1 MSMKF
6 CKMMEEK
13 GGVPRFIGRS
23 IKGGMGMRKICSVLL
38 ALSLLFSF
46 ALAEDL
52 AGSWRF
58 IGGGELLGDGF
69 ELYADGTGQL
79 LYTEDYAVFPSRHFY
94 AQDDHFT
101 WQVQGDTLYLS
112 FEDGREWN
120 YPIHMEGDV
129 LAVESLDTDGSGGY
143 ERYDEGALA
152 AWTDAAADSPLR
164 TALRDYLRD
173 ALEKELDAR
182 NLRSY
187 EIFIKPLEAGYS
199 LELNA
204 WVEPID
210 WELTLTVTPD
220 AITAGYNPAWA
231 WMPGV
236 DADHHACAWPVDTG
250 FYAVVDELVAKIRA
264 DAQSAQE
271 ENERVRELNGTEERW
286 KPNKY
291 YPVYQGPGK
300 SYGRSG
306 GGKGKVS
313 TNDVITTYGRWRGW
327 LLISYE
333 ISAGHHRFGW
343 ISEADVRP
351 GAFEPYA
358 ELPFTKTSGDM
369 DYRLGVLTEKYALT
383 DDPGRTNSAVVTL
396 SAGSSVHC
404 LGVYDAW
411 MLVEGFAKGKL
422 AMGFVPAGIVDREHG
437 YVLGAERSID
447 RPVTYTKDEINAAM
461 DVVEQ
466 ALYADWPGT
475 HLLNMKYDEIR
486 SNEEADWYAD
496 EGMQCMIL
504 YCDLNDIGLH
514 DYEIGGEVTR
524 DYEFVVRRVP
534 DGNWELCNWG
544 YR

>member
-1 MSMKF
+1 
-6 CKMMEEK
+6 
-13 GGVPRFIGRS
+13 
-23 IKGGMGMRKICSVLL
+23 MRKICSVLL
-38 ALSLLFSF
+38 ALFLLLSS

-52 AGSWRF
+52 TGSWRF
-58 IGGGELLGDGF
+58 TGGGELLGEGF
-69 ELYADGTGQL
+69 ELYADGTGRL
-79 LYTEDYAVFPSRHFY
+79 LYTEDHAVFPSRHFY
-94 AQDDHFT
+94 AQDGNFT
-101 WQVQGDTLYLS
+101 WRVQGDRLQLTYQNGQQA
-112 FEDGREWN
+112 E
-120 YPIHMEGDV
+120 YPFHMEEDT

-143 ERYDEGALA
+143 ERYDEAALA
-152 AWTDAAADSPLR
+152 AWADTAADSPLR

-173 ALEKELDAR
+173 TLEKELDAR

-187 EIFIKPLEAGYS
+187 DIFIKPLADGYS

-204 WVEPID
+204 WVDPID
-210 WELTLTVTPD
+210 WVLTLTVTPE
-220 AITAGYNPAWA
+220 AITAGYNPAWL

-236 DADHHACAWPVDTG
+236 EEDHHACAWPADTD
-250 FYAVVDELVAKIRA
+250 FYAVVDELAAWIRA
-264 DAQSAQE
+264 DAQAAQE
-271 ENERVRELNGTEERW
+271 ENERVRELTGTEERW

-313 TNDVITTYGRWRGW
+313 TNDVITTYGKWRGW

-343 ISEADVRP
+343 ISEADVGP
-351 GAFEPYA
+351 GAFADYRD
-358 ELPFTKTSGDM
+358 LPFTKASGDM
-369 DYRLGVLTEKYALT
+369 DYRLGVLTEQYPLT

-396 SAGSSVHC
+396 PAGSSVHC
-404 LGVYDAW
+404 LGICDVW
-411 MLVEGFAKGKL
+411 MLVEGFSGGKL
-422 AMGFVPAGIVDREHG
+422 AMGFVPAELVDRAHG
-437 YVLGAERSID
+437 YVADAQRVMEN
-447 RPVTYTKDEINAAM
+447 PVTYTKEEIAAAM
-461 DVVEQ
+461 DAVEQ
-466 ALYADWPGT
+466 AIYAGWPGT

-504 YCDLNDIGLH
+504 YCDLNDIGLY
-514 DYEIGGEVTR
+514 DYEIGGEVAG

-534 DGNWELCNWG
+534 GGDWELCNWG

>member
-1 MSMKF
+1 
-6 CKMMEEK
+6 MMEEK
-13 GGVPRFIGRS
+13 ARLLRYIGRS
-23 IKGGMGMRKICSVLL
+23 AKGGKGMRKICSVLL
-38 ALSLLFSF
+38 VLILLFSS

-52 AGSWRF
+52 TGSWRF

-69 ELYADGTGQL
+69 ELHADGTGRL
-79 LYTEDYAVFPSRHFY
+79 LYTEDDAVFPSRHFY
-94 AQDDHFT
+94 AQDGNFT

-143 ERYDEGALA
+143 ERYDENALT
-152 AWTDAAADSPLR
+152 AWVDSAADSPLR

-187 EIFIKPLEAGYS
+187 DIFIKPLEVGYS

-210 WELTLTVTPD
+210 WELTLTVTSE
-220 AITAGYNPAWA
+220 AITAGYNPAWL

-236 DADHHACAWPVDTG
+236 ADDHHACAWPADTD
-250 FYAVVDELVAKIRA
+250 FYAVVDALVVKIRK
-264 DAQSAQE
+264 DAQAAQE
-271 ENERVRELNGTEERW
+271 ENERVRELTGTEERW
-286 KPNKY
+286 KANKY

-313 TNDVITTYGRWRGW
+313 TNDVITTYGKWRGW

-343 ISEADVRP
+343 ISEADVGP
-351 GAFEPYA
+351 GAFDAYA
-358 ELPFTKTSGDM
+358 ELPFTKASGDM
-369 DYRLGVLTEKYALT
+369 DYRLGVLTKRYPLT

-396 SAGSSVHC
+396 PAGSSVHC
-404 LGVYDAW
+404 LGIYDDW
-411 MLVEGFAKGKL
+411 MLVEGFSGGKL
-422 AMGFVPAGIVDREHG
+422 AMGFVPAELVDRAHG
-437 YVLGAERSID
+437 YVADAQRVMGN
-447 RPVTYTKDEINAAM
+447 PVTYTKEEIAAAM

-466 ALYADWPGT
+466 AIYRDWPGT

-504 YCDLNDIGLH
+504 YCDLNDIGLY
-514 DYEIGGEVTR
+514 DYEIGGEVAG

-534 DGNWELCNWG
+534 GGDWELCNWG